1 MSPRR
6 LTRMIRNHWD
16 TVTIP
21 TLSPEGVSVD
31 FQSLPHACGGAWQ
44 WDAVSGQHRIAIS
57 NKLGTANTRG
67 GSLLN
72 FYRAVSNHET
82 AHALFTER
90 DSSAFLRVG
99 PPYLANLFED
109 ARIESAW
116 RKSRDKATGKKRK
129 RFAWMQFQLLETAE
143 LGHYDP
149 ISFFIDYIVADGSAV
164 IHRSILDHASLKGYR
179 DLAEDVRAFYMRAI
193 KAPDSAA
200 LAPIIQDWLDKYGVA
215 PSPSGGVHSGTA
227 SASGSGSGG
236 CAGTPAPAAP
246 SASKAGGGGKGAH
259 IPAPP
264 DRSHCKS
271 AHYAASKGGG
281 TWKDTPKNKLKV
293 QRVLNSMEAA
303 FRIGE
308 QVRFTQSPKGRMSIR
323 HVISNLPD
331 IYRDSRKVGSDA
343 PMNIRA
349 IVDTSGSM
357 TETTSK
363 EIGGFIEA
371 LCTMHQNGRI
381 KLDLWLSGNGGNSH
395 IENPRPEDAHYIYT
409 GGGDEFI
416 HGTMKAS
423 DKFKP
428 AKEYDAVIVITD
440 GQITDGSVT
449 AECFSGQDNTLCVY
463 VPDHIPCDAGILTR
477 MNEQFPHAICRNDS
491 ESLADAV
498 AGELSSWRA
507 SGLMEVRG

>member
-1 MSPRR
+1 MQF
-6 LTRMIRNHWD
+6 
-16 TVTIP
+16 
-21 TLSPEGVSVD
+21 GA
-31 FQSLPHACGGAWQ
+31 LPHACGGAWQ
-44 WDAVSGQHRIAIS
+44 WDAVAGQHHITIS
-57 NKLGTANTRG
+57 NTLSTANNRG

-82 AHALFTER
+82 CHAMFTER
-90 DSSAFLRVG
+90 DASTMLRTG
-99 PPYLANLFED
+99 PPYLLNLFED
-109 ARIESAW
+109 ARIESLW
-116 RKSRDKATGKKRK
+116 RRTTCPLTGKRRK
-129 RFAWMQFQLLETAE
+129 RFAWLNYTLLETAE
-143 LGHYDP
+143 LSHLDP
-149 ISFFIDYIVADGSAV
+149 VSFFIDYIVADGSAAV
-164 IHRSILDHASLKGYR
+164 HRQILDAAGLKGVG
-179 DLAEDVRAFYMRAI
+179 DLAKTVREFYLRAT
-193 KAPDSAA
+193 KAATTVD
-200 LAPIIQDWLDKYGVA
+200 LAPIIQDWIDKYGVA
-215 PSPSGGVHSGTA
+215 PSPSGGVHGGTA
-227 SASGSGSGG
+227 ASSGSAGG
-236 CAGTPAPAAP
+236 GGMKAPPAPGATAP
-246 SASKAGGGGKGAH
+246 KAGGGGSGAH

-264 DRSHCKS
+264 DRSHCKA

-281 TWKDTPKNKLKV
+281 TWKDTPKNRAKT
-293 QRVLNSMEAA
+293 QRVVNAMEAA

-331 IYRDSRKVGSDA
+331 IYRDARKTGSDA

-363 EIGGFIEA
+363 EIGGFIEG
-371 LCTMHQNGRI
+371 LCVMHQNGRI

-416 HGTMKAS
+416 HGTMKAA
-423 DKFKP
+423 DRFKS

-463 VPDHIPCDAGILTR
+463 VPDRIPCDAGILER
-477 MNEQFPHAICRNDS
+477 MNDQFPHAICRNDS

-498 AGELSSWRA
+498 AGELSAWRA